1 MSKDRDRLE
10 KVIAVA
16 LNPGAYEEEAITA
29 LRKARELVRQDPKLA
44 HPPPPPTSPPEPPPP
59 VEHSL
64 AFQVT
69 KIPPYWINIFTNNVS
84 EAAYGLGLKSKIVV
98 ELEETPRAIRIRCD
112 GPRQAC
118 AVFEADLNWL
128 LTYINTQPPKS

>member
-29 LRKARELVRQDPKLA
+29 LRKARELVRQDPELA
-44 HPPPPPTSPPEPPPP
+44 HSPPPPPSPLEPPSP

-64 AFQVT
+64 DFEVT

-98 ELEETPRAIRIRCD
+98 ELEAAPRVIQIRCD
-112 GPRQAC
+112 GPKQAC
-118 AVFEADLNWL
+118 AVFEAHLNWL
-128 LTYINTQPPKS
+128 ITYINTQPPKS

>member
-29 LRKARELVRQDPKLA
+29 LRKARELVRQDPQLA
-44 HPPPPPTSPPEPPPP
+44 HAPPPPTAPPEPPP

-98 ELEETPRAIRIRCD
+98 ELEEIPRVIQIRCD
-112 GPRQAC
+112 GPKQAC
-118 AVFEADLNWL
+118 AVFEAHLNWL
-128 LTYINTQPPKS
+128 LIYINTQPPKS

>member
-16 LNPGAYEEEAITA
+16 LNPGAYEQEAITA
-29 LRKARELVRQDPKLA
+29 LRKARELVRQDPELA

-69 KIPPYWINIFTNNVS
+69 KIPPYWTNIFTNNVS

-98 ELEETPRAIRIRCD
+98 ELEETSRAIRIRCD
-112 GPRQAC
+112 GPKQAC
-118 AVFEADLNWL
+118 AVFEAHLNWL

>member
-29 LRKARELVRQDPKLA
+29 LRKARELVRQDPQLA
-44 HPPPPPTSPPEPPPP
+44 HAPPPPTAPPEPPPP

-98 ELEETPRAIRIRCD
+98 ELEETPRVIQIRCD
-112 GPRQAC
+112 GPKQAC
-118 AVFEADLNWL
+118 TVFEAHLNWL

>member
-69 KIPPYWINIFTNNVS
+69 KIPPYWINTFTNNVS

-118 AVFEADLNWL
+118 AVFEAHLNWL

>member
-1 MSKDRDRLE
+1 
-10 KVIAVA
+10 
-16 LNPGAYEEEAITA
+16 
-29 LRKARELVRQDPKLA
+29 
-44 HPPPPPTSPPEPPPP
+44 
-59 VEHSL
+59 
-64 AFQVT
+64 VT

-84 EAAYGLGLKSKIVV
+84 EVAYGLGLKSKIVV

-118 AVFEADLNWL
+118 AVFEAHLNWL

>member
-29 LRKARELVRQDPKLA
+29 LRKARELVRQDPGLA

-112 GPRQAC
+112 GPSRPLQPIRK
-118 AVFEADLNWL
+118 DLMIRFRHASSDGGD
-128 LTYINTQPPKS
+128 Y

>member
-29 LRKARELVRQDPKLA
+29 LRKARELVRQDPELA
-44 HPPPPPTSPPEPPPP
+44 HSPPPPTSPPEPPPP
-59 VEHSL
+59 AEHSL

-84 EAAYGLGLKSKIVV
+84 EAAYGLGLRSKIVV
-98 ELEETPRAIRIRCD
+98 ELEETSRAIQIRCD
-112 GPRQAC
+112 GPKQAC
-118 AVFEADLNWL
+118 AVFEAHLNWL
-128 LTYINTQPPKS
+128 ITYINTQPPKS

>member
-1 MSKDRDRLE
+1 MTNDRNRLE

-29 LRKARELVRQDPKLA
+29 LRKARELVRQDPQLA
-44 HPPPPPTSPPEPPPP
+44 HAPGSATPPPEPPPP

-84 EAAYGLGLKSKIVV
+84 EAAYGLGLKSKIIV
-98 ELEETPRAIRIRCD
+98 ELEQTPRVIQIRCD
-112 GPRQAC
+112 GPKQAC
-118 AVFEADLNWL
+118 AVFEAHLNWL
-128 LTYINTQPPKS
+128 ITYINTQPPKI

>member
-29 LRKARELVRQDPKLA
+29 LRRARELVRQDPQLA
-44 HPPPPPTSPPEPPPP
+44 HAPPPPAPSPEPPPP

-98 ELEETPRAIRIRCD
+98 ELEETPRAIQIRCD
-112 GPRQAC
+112 GPKQAC
-118 AVFEADLNWL
+118 AVFEAHLNWL
-128 LTYINTQPPKS
+128 LTYINTQPPKR

>member
-29 LRKARELVRQDPKLA
+29 LRKARELVRQDPQLA
-44 HPPPPPTSPPEPPPP
+44 HAPPPPTPPPEPPPP

-64 AFQVT
+64 AFQVR

-84 EAAYGLGLKSKIVV
+84 EAAYGLGLKSKIIV
-98 ELEETPRAIRIRCD
+98 ELEQTP
-112 GPRQAC
+112 
-118 AVFEADLNWL
+118 VSS
-128 LTYINTQPPKS
+128 KSDAMAPNKPARSSKHI

>member
-69 KIPPYWINIFTNNVS
+69 KIPPYWTNIFTNNVS

-112 GPRQAC
+112 GPGQAC
-118 AVFEADLNWL
+118 AVFEAHLNWL

>member
-29 LRKARELVRQDPKLA
+29 LRKARELVRQDLQLA
-44 HPPPPPTSPPEPPPP
+44 HAPPPPTAPPEPPPP

-112 GPRQAC
+112 GPSQAC
-118 AVFEADLNWL
+118 AVFEGHLNWL

>member
-29 LRKARELVRQDPKLA
+29 LRKARELVRQDPELA
-44 HPPPPPTSPPEPPPP
+44 HSPPPPTSPPEPPPP
-59 VEHSL
+59 AEHSL

-98 ELEETPRAIRIRCD
+98 ELEDAPRAIRIRCD
-112 GPRQAC
+112 GPKQAC
-118 AVFEADLNWL
+118 AVFEAHLNWL
-128 LTYINTQPPKS
+128 ITYINTQPPKS

>member
-16 LNPGAYEEEAITA
+16 LNPGAYEQEAITA
-29 LRKARELVRQDPKLA
+29 LRKARELVRQDPELA

-59 VEHSL
+59 VQHSL

-69 KIPPYWINIFTNNVS
+69 KIPPYWTNIFTNNVS

-98 ELEETPRAIRIRCD
+98 ELEETPRAIPIRCD
-112 GPRQAC
+112 GLRGLRSTSKLAANLHQYSTTKELRA
-118 AVFEADLNWL
+118 
-128 LTYINTQPPKS
+128 

>member
-16 LNPGAYEEEAITA
+16 LNPGDYEEEAITA

-112 GPRQAC
+112 GPGQAC
-118 AVFEADLNWL
+118 AVFEAHLNWL